1 MTKREKAI
9 ELMNEL
15 RKSGPRPIFE
25 RIDNSDKGIY
35 FIIGYL
41 KHHKDEDVFATDLA
55 NKLHVSTA
63 RISIILKKLE
73 NRGLVLKQQDKKDTR
88 KVKIKLSK
96 KGERLADEHFEKI
109 VKAHEKLVD
118 EISDTELKTYIRIS
132 KKIKEALSQIENKV
146 GDNNENI

>member
-15 RKSGPRPIFE
+15 RKSRPLPIFE
-25 RIDNSDKGIY
+25 HIDNSDKGIY
-35 FIIGYL
+35 FILAYL
-41 KHHKDEDVFATDLA
+41 KRHQDEDVFAIDLA

-63 RISIILKKLE
+63 RISVVLKKLE
-73 NRGLVLKQQDKKDTR
+73 NRGLIYKHQDKNDTR

-96 KGERLADEHFEKI
+96 KGEKLADEHFEKI
-109 VKAHEKLVD
+109 VKAHEKLID

-132 KKIKEALSQIENKV
+132 NKIKDKLSQIDNKV